1 MEIMKTNQLMAAYK
15 ERSQAFAGK
24 RTAVLLGSTIF
35 SLQGVRPAISPS
47 QSAFNRRGAFTLIE
61 LLVVIAIIA
70 ILAAMLLPA
79 LSNAKEK
86 ASRISCVNNLKQQG
100 IALVMYA
107 DDSNDKLPTRGQYQD
122 VGPHVGYYLFAEDD
136 ANPTV
141 PATGDYGLPVE
152 DTRPGLNH
160 GLFYRLKYI
169 TAGKSYYCPSIK
181 SGIARFENYLT
192 PQGNWPAFSVTLGS
206 NARCRSSYMF
216 YPQSKEI
223 ITPLRP
229 LFHKFAMKSSDLD
242 PTLAAMTDWIFSYDT
257 IPHRSGN
264 NPAALNVLWGDM
276 HVTASTT
283 KAAFDPVLWG
293 VTDGVL
299 PAGDAAR
306 FQTILSLL
314 KP

>member
-1 MEIMKTNQLMAAYK
+1 MKTDQLMYALK
-15 ERSQAFAGK
+15 KWLQASVGK
-24 RTAVLLGSTIF
+24 RTPALLGPDMMF
-35 SLQGVRPAISPS
+35 SPHGLNVSKS
-47 QSAFNRRGAFTLIE
+47 VSNRRGAFTLIE

-70 ILAAMLLPA
+70 ILAALLLPA
-79 LSNAKEK
+79 LSRAKEK
-86 ASRISCVNNLKQQG
+86 ATRISCVNNLKQQG
-100 IALVMYA
+100 VAMVMYA
-107 DDSNDKLPTRGQYQD
+107 SDFNDNLMTRGQYQD
-122 VGPHVGYYLFAEDD
+122 VGPHVGYYLFAEGDD
-136 ANPTV
+136 NPTV

-169 TAGKSYYCPSIK
+169 TSGKSFYCPSIK
-181 SGIARFENYLT
+181 SGIARYENYLT
-192 PQGNWPAFSVTLGS
+192 PQGNWPAFSITPGS

-229 LFHKFAMKSSDLD
+229 IYHKFAKKSFELD
-242 PTLAAMTDWIFSYDT
+242 PMLAAMTDWIFSYDQ

-264 NPAALNVLWGDM
+264 SPTALNVLWGDM

-283 KAAFDPVLWG
+283 KAAFDPALWG

-299 PAGDAAR
+299 PAGDAYK